1 MNEQFNI
8 PKEKPMEKKKKN
20 TPNISYFQY
29 KK

>member
-8 PKEKPMEKKKKN
+8 PKEKPMEKKKN